1 MSKPLNRLTTMR
13 PQTQNPNMPAYA
25 PERDISF
32 MGYALIE
39 NMRICFQTGR
49 FDGWYPTLQRIIP
62 VEDGLTAEQQREAIT
77 EKVVAAG
84 KRFAAFVRASLI
96 RDQALP
102 VEEQQTIMATDFRTA
117 YEQFLADCPEASFFV
132 AAMQGYMF
140 MDALFFCTRQ
150 AMLAGEETNLPIAE
164 FLSLVSRIGNG
175 WRMGEADADICA
187 REMRQSVELLLSA
200 GFNGNQ
206 IREVVDSAIA
216 KCMSSRM

>member
-13 PQTQNPNMPAYA
+13 PQTQNPNTPAYA

-32 MGYALIE
+32 MGYNLIE
-39 NMRICFQTGR
+39 NMRICFMNGT
-49 FDGWYPTLQRIIP
+49 FEPWYPTLQRMIP
-62 VEDGLTAEQQREAIT
+62 VPEGLTPEQQREAIN

-96 RDQALP
+96 RDQTIP
-102 VEEQQTIMATDFRTA
+102 IEEQQTIMATDFRTA
-117 YEQFLADCPEASFFV
+117 YADFLGDCPEASFFV

-140 MDALFFCTRQ
+140 MDALFFGTRQ
-150 AMLAGEETNLPIAE
+150 AMLVGEETPLPIGD

-175 WRMGEADADICA
+175 WRLGEADADICS
-187 REMRQSVELLLSA
+187 REAKQAVELLLSA
-200 GFNGNQ
+200 GFNGHQ
-206 IREVVDSAIA
+206 IREIVDSAIA